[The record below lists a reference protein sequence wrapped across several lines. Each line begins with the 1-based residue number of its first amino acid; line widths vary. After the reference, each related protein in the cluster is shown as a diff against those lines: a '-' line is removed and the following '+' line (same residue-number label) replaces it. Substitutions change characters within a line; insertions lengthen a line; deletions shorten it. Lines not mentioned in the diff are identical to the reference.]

1 MRLDLVTIAEN
12 SVIPDHVQIGK
23 NTAIVGKTVPEDYPD
38 GLLASGQVII
48 KAGEI

>member
-1 MRLDLVTIAEN
+1 MNNTHLVAQWLQR
-12 SVIPDHVQIGK
+12 QIGK